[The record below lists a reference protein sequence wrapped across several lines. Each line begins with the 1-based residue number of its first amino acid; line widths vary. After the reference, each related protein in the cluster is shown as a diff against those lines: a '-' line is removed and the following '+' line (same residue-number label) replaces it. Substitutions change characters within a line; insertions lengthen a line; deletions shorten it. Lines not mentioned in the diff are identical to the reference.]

1 MSYLRQL
8 VPRQPIGR
16 WKPDFVQLDFI
27 DSKPEQEVNR
37 RCRRKPERVENVHLR
52 QPDESHT
59 VFNYWRYFHAGGNN
73 PVIRHLI
80 KTRQQNRQQDNPK
93 IPDKQREQDVSD

>member
-1 MSYLRQL
+1 MTSLLQF
-8 VPRQPIGR
+8 VPRQSVGSR
-16 WKPDFVQLDFI
+16 KPDFVQLNFI
-27 DSKPEQEVNR
+27 DSKPEQKVNR
-37 RCRRKPERVENVHLR
+37 RRRRKPESVEDVHLR

-59 VFNYWRYFHAGGNN
+59 VFNCRRNFHAGGNN

-80 KTRQQNRQQDNPK
+80 KTRQQNRQQDNPE